1 MIILKINKSL
11 LVTMKPGVHI
21 EATGLIG
28 HSAEMNKRIGKNIA
42 ANEQK
47 IELGMRKAQRIQM

>member
-1 MIILKINKSL
+1 MKINKAL

-21 EATGLIG
+21 DAKGLIG

-42 ANEQK
+42 ANEK
-47 IELGMRKAQRIQM
+47 SSANSDVRGITIK

>member
-1 MIILKINKSL
+1 
-11 LVTMKPGVHI
+11 MKPGVH
-21 EATGLIG
+21 IG

>member
-1 MIILKINKSL
+1 MKINKAL

-21 EATGLIG
+21 EAKGLIG

>member
-1 MIILKINKSL
+1 
-11 LVTMKPGVHI
+11 MKPGVHI
-21 EATGLIG
+21 DAKGLIG

-47 IELGMRKAQRIQM
+47 IELGMRKSANSDVRGITIK